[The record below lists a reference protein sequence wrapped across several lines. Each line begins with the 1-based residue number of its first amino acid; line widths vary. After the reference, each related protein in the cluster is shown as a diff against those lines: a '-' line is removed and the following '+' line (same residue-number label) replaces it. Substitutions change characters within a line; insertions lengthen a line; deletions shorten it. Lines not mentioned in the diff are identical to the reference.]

1 MLFHYLDIIKNNFIQ
16 YRMSIAGILNT
27 FIQDMPKNAEAM
39 SEIVDNFDKEKY
51 KEVID
56 FARYAN
62 GGRPINNVRT
72 KRIKEWF
79 NPLILYENIILKDFF
94 ILKIKEE

>member
-16 YRMSIAGILNT
+16 YRMSTAGILNT

-72 KRIKEWF
+72 KRIKE
-79 NPLILYENIILKDFF
+79 
-94 ILKIKEE
+94 